1 MVYSNEHNGIYA
13 TLASGLICKVSQQNT
28 HMTFRCFCLFNM
40 YKAQCMNYWY
50 RYAYQVHFIIVIVHC
65 GDFSRWVLFLCV
77 TCGMMLEHDIKN
89 TFTYQNEIKVSVWI
103 FRDKIVAIYRSLANR
118 ILSRYFE
125 NDIASRIRNEDNKLI
140 PIRKDWTHAYWFTLT
155 TLPIYDMW
163 VNDSVPTTIF
173 IPKYVYIS
181 IYIWICRCSVILFQ

>member
-1 MVYSNEHNGIYA
+1 MYE
-13 TLASGLICKVSQQNT
+13 LLISICISSSFY
-28 HMTFRCFCLFNM
+28 HCYCSLWWLFPLGVIFVCYM
-40 YKAQCMNYWY
+40 
-50 RYAYQVHFIIVIVHC
+50 RYDVGTY
-65 GDFSRWVLFLCV
+65 
-77 TCGMMLEHDIKN
+77 MHDIKN

-103 FRDKIVAIYRSLANR
+103 FRDKIIAIYRSLANR
-118 ILSRYFE
+118 ILSGYFE

-140 PIRKDWTHAYWFTLT
+140 PIRKDWTHAYRFTLT

-181 IYIWICRCSVILFQ
+181 TYIWRYRCSVILFQ